1 MQNLIASLGSRTDYT
16 PLIIVAI
23 ALGVMSL
30 ITFFLYGIDKSK
42 AKRGAWRIP
51 EKTLLM
57 LSFFG
62 GALGGS
68 LAMSLLRHKT
78 KHWYFRFGFPA
89 ILILE
94 LAGVVF
100 LCWYFMFR

>member
-78 KHWYFRFGFPA
+78 KHWYFVAINAVGLLWQIGAIVALA
-89 ILILE
+89 ILL
-94 LAGVVF
+94 
-100 LCWYFMFR
+100 